1 VDARQKRSQVA
12 LHRAIIDLATA
23 RDVSSLTV
31 SEITDRAG
39 VNRSTFYA
47 HATSAAELLC
57 AALADELDAIRDEY
71 LDTLRAG
78 AATDSTIRQGTARIL
93 GHLESRRDLYL
104 RAFDAPGGDSG
115 VRAMLALHFR
125 AAVLATLETGTLQLP
140 DGDDITP
147 FLADGTASFLAAGST
162 GLMEAWLRLPEPRTP
177 ETYLAAYRRLLPSWW
192 PFATQ
197 D

>member
-1 VDARQKRSQVA
+1 MDARQKRSQVA

-57 AALADELDAIRDEY
+57 AALAAELDAIRDEY

-93 GHLESRRDLYL
+93 GHLETRRDLYL

-115 VRAMLALHFR
+115 VRPTYARGEVVRQPRPDPPAGAGIRMSTLT
-125 AAVLATLETGTLQLP
+125 AA
-140 DGDDITP
+140 
-147 FLADGTASFLAAGST
+147 SGS
-162 GLMEAWLRLPEPRTP
+162 ARSRH
-177 ETYLAAYRRLLPSWW
+177 
-192 PFATQ
+192 
-197 D
+197 

>member
-1 VDARQKRSQVA
+1 MDARQKRSQVA
-12 LHRAIIDLATA
+12 LHRAIIELATA

-31 SEITDRAG
+31 SDITDRAG

-57 AALADELDAIRDEY
+57 AALRAELDAIRDDY
-71 LDTLRAG
+71 LETLRAG
-78 AATDSTIRQGTARIL
+78 AATDATIRQGTARIL
-93 GHLESRRDLYL
+93 AHLEARRELYL
-104 RAFDAPGGDSG
+104 RAFDSAGGDSG
-115 VRAMLALHFR
+115 VRAMLAGHFR
-125 AAVLATLETGTLQLP
+125 AAVIATLETGTLELP
-140 DGDDITP
+140 ESDDLGE

-162 GLMEAWLRLPEPRTP
+162 GLMEAWLRLPAPRTP
-177 ETYLAAYRRLLPSWW
+177 DMYLAAYRRLLPTWW